1 MIIDHCTHS
10 LIQDFCFVLFCFFR
24 EVIIALESLGVEPTG
39 DVEMVEAIRQEV
51 RRLCRKDA
59 IVAHILQEDQSA
71 KYSRDYKRLI
81 TTETEQRP
89 SSRAASRT
97 TKAGSRVVSS
107 AASGSSRGWDPI
119 LAGYHARERMS
130 RAPTPGDL
138 VMRRSYLPMDLNS
151 ASSENS
157 EDLNMDQ
164 WDNLSEHSEDEKESG
179 NEIDYNEAR
188 EENTA
193 QRHEEGLEIEKRSES
208 NEEVTA
214 SAGLTSPSKVEL
226 SEDRLVVGTLTS
238 NQPEE
243 KAGQDPETLFEFE
256 SNKDESEPELLL
268 LVDEVSEHNVTWPT
282 ASGIE
287 QSQSNAG
294 DLESGVPRDGS
305 APVS

>member
-1 MIIDHCTHS
+1 M
-10 LIQDFCFVLFCFFR
+10 
-24 EVIIALESLGVEPTG
+24 IIALESLGVEPTG

-59 IVAHILQEDQSA
+59 IVAHILQEDQA
-71 KYSRDYKRLI
+71 ANYSRDYKRLI
-81 TTETEQRP
+81 TTETEQGP
-89 SSRAASRT
+89 SLRAASGT
-97 TKAGSRVVSS
+97 TKAGSRMVSS
-107 AASGSSRGWDPI
+107 AASESSRGWDPI

-130 RAPTPGDL
+130 SAPTPGDL

-157 EDLNMDQ
+157 GDMNMDQ
-164 WDNLSEHSEDEKESG
+164 WDNLSEHSEDEGQSG
-179 NEIDYNEAR
+179 DEIDHNEAR

-193 QRHEEGLEIEKRSES
+193 QRHKEGLEIEKRSES
-208 NEEVTA
+208 NEVGSA

-226 SEDRLVVGTLTS
+226 SEDRLLVGTLTS
-238 NQPEE
+238 DQPEE
-243 KAGQDPETLFEFE
+243 KVDQDPETLFEFE
-256 SNKDESEPELLL
+256 SNKDEPEPELLL
-268 LVDEVSEHNVTWPT
+268 LADEVSELNVTSPT
-282 ASGIE
+282 ASGLE